1 MERIRVEV
9 IEDDSLLRETMV
21 TLLGLQPDFDVVGQA
36 GDGELGVKVALAQRP
51 DVVLA
56 DIAMPVMDGIE
67 ATRRIRET
75 LPETAVVMLTNCDA
89 EEMLFEA
96 LKAGAIGYV
105 LKSAGLPEVT
115 EAVRAA
121 RRKEGILPPHF
132 VARVMQEFARQATLL
147 EKHKQVFA
155 DLTRREVEILE
166 QLGRGARN
174 KDIAERLFI
183 SERTVKNH
191 VSAILAKLQVNS
203 RTEAALLANKYGL
216 T

>member
-1 MERIRVEV
+1 MEPIRIEV
-9 IEDDSLLRETMV
+9 IEDDSLLRETM
-21 TLLGLQPDFDVVGQA
+21 TALLEMQPDFQVVGQA

-51 DVVLA
+51 DVVLT

-67 ATRRIRET
+67 AARRIRET
-75 LPETAVVMLTNCDA
+75 LPETAVVMLTNYDA
-89 EEMLFEA
+89 EEMLFDA

-121 RRKEGILPPHF
+121 HRKEGVLPPRF
-132 VARVMQEFARQATLL
+132 VARVMQEFARQASFL
-147 EKHKQVFA
+147 EKHKEVFA
-155 DLTRREVEILE
+155 GLTRREVEILE
-166 QLGRGARN
+166 QIGRGVRN
-174 KDIAERLFI
+174 KEIAERLFI

-216 T
+216 S